1 MRDKLT
7 FGSVCSGIEA
17 SQLAFAPFGFDQVW
31 SSEIAEFPSKVL
43 SHHYSNIPNLG
54 DMIELPELILK
65 GNVQAPDLFCGGTPC
80 QAFSLAGWKNG
91 LSDKRGQLTIT
102 FIEIANAIDEVRQK
116 EKKAQSIILWE
127 NVEGVLNDK
136 TNAFG
141 NFIAGLAGFSDEIKV
156 NKWTKSGY
164 LEGPNRNVAWRVIDA
179 KYFGLPQQRKR
190 LYVLAGGKDFRP
202 DQVLFEF
209 DSQDIVKKTKANKQ
223 ESLNGDIFNLFSQ
236 KFSNTEIKDERIFYK
251 GNTKYEMFREY
262 TDCLYAAYGTKWNGN
277 AAAYNGSLYI
287 AQNDKIRRFTP
298 LECERLMGFPDN
310 YTLINGNSDT
320 NRFQAIGNS
329 WAVPVV
335 KWIGKQIDKFLNSE
349 NQEVIC
355 WYKSTRKSPNNLN
368 ANLYL
373 IDNIL
378 FVSPKLYLNSSTITN
393 TPIESTIENIVQ
405 TEGVLEK
412 FYLSPQAC
420 RGILRRKEERDLKMN
435 KQLEELMIIIG
446 EEKTMKIPTEE
457 KCHHITQVLQNG
469 GLSTKLNIRTSTIT
483 KSLKP
488 LCL

>member
-1 MRDKLT
+1 MEDKFT

-17 SQLAFAPFGFDQVW
+17 SQLAFSPFGFQQLW

-43 SHHYSNIPNLG
+43 NCHYPEIPNLG
-54 DMIELPELILK
+54 DMTGLPELILK
-65 GNVQAPDLFCGGTPC
+65 GEVQAPDLFCGGTPC

-91 LSDKRGQLTIT
+91 LADKRGQLTIT
-102 FIEIANAIDEVRQK
+102 FIEIANAIDEIRKK
-116 EKKAQSIILWE
+116 ENKSSSIILWE

-141 NFIAGLAGFSDEIKV
+141 NFIAGLAGFDDEIKIG
-156 NKWTKSGY
+156 KWSKSGY

-179 KYFGLPQQRKR
+179 KYFGLAQQRKR

-209 DSQDIVKKTKANKQ
+209 DNKHTVKHLKNNKQ
-223 ESLNGDIFNLFSQ
+223 DNSSNEPLNLFSQ
-236 KFSNTEIKDERIFYK
+236 SIPSHKKTDNKIFYK
-251 GNTKYEMFREY
+251 GKTKFEIFREY
-262 TDCLYAAYGTKWNGN
+262 TDCLYSAYGTKWNGN

-287 AQNDKIRRFTP
+287 AQDDRIRRFTP

-310 YTLINGNSDT
+310 YTLVNGNSDT

-335 KWIGKQIDKFLNSE
+335 KWIGSQINRFLTQKIDE
-349 NQEVIC
+349 EIIC
-355 WYKSTRKSPNNLN
+355 WYKSARKTTNNLS

-373 IDNIL
+373 FDSVTLIN
-378 FVSPKLYLNSSTITN
+378 SNLYLNSSAVPNET
-393 TPIESTIENIVQ
+393 IESTIEEIVQ
-405 TEGVLEK
+405 IENVPEK

-420 RGILRRKEERDLKMN
+420 KGILRRKNERDIKMN
-435 KQLEELMIIIG
+435 SQLEKLMTTIS
-446 EEKTMKIPTEE
+446 E
-457 KCHHITQVLQNG
+457 QV
-469 GLSTKLNIRTSTIT
+469 IAYDEV
-483 KSLKP
+483 
-488 LCL
+488 